1 MSYNPEHILQVVR
14 ETLLPLPGTRE
25 GICFGATAFY
35 IQKKLLCT
43 LKPDG
48 VTMYLYH
55 HDRDELIAV
64 NPDIYF
70 TTDHYKNWPSVLINL
85 PLITDNELKPLLINA
100 WKLKASKTQLKA
112 FDVMAN
118 QLAQSA
124 P

>member
-1 MSYNPEHILQVVR
+1 MSYNPEHILQVIR

-43 LKPDG
+43 LKLDDA
-48 VTMYLYH
+48 TMYLYH
-55 HDRDELIAV
+55 HDRDELIAI

-85 PLITDNELKPLLINA
+85 PLISDAALKALLINA
-100 WKLKASKTQLKA
+100 WKLKASKTQLKVFEA
-112 FDVMAN
+112 MPDK
-118 QLAQSA
+118 LAQSA

>member
-1 MSYNPEHILQVVR
+1 MFYNPEHILQVVR
-14 ETLLPLPGTRE
+14 ETLLPLPCTRE

-55 HDRDELIAV
+55 HDRDELIAI
-64 NPDIYF
+64 NSDIYF

-85 PLITDNELKPLLINA
+85 SLITDEELKPLLINA
-100 WKLKASKTQLKA
+100 WKLKASNTQLKA
-112 FDVMAN
+112 FAARAN
-118 QLAQSA
+118 QLA
-124 P
+124 

>member
-1 MSYNPEHILQVVR
+1 MVYSPLKILDFVR

-25 GICFGATAFY
+25 GICFGCTAFY

-43 LKPDG
+43 LKEDG

-55 HDRDELIAV
+55 HDRDELIAI

-85 PLITDNELKPLLINA
+85 PLISNDDLKPLLINA
-100 WKLKASKTQLKA
+100 WKLKANKTQLKA
-112 FDVMAN
+112 YEL
-118 QLAQSA
+118 QL
-124 P
+124 PN